1 MKERREHRRAKVRL
15 PVELVTVAGQDVPVH
30 GLWTDD
36 ISAGGILFEVVAE
49 ATLPDGAPVA
59 FELHVPPGDGYSAS
73 TGRIKGVGR
82 VVRTVRIPDRDALGV
97 ALRFT
102 DSLGLEF

>member
-1 MKERREHRRAKVRL
+1 MEERRQHRRAKVRL

-30 GLWTDD
+30 GIWTND
-36 ISAGGILFEVVAE
+36 ISAGGMLFEVVAE
-49 ATLPDGAPVA
+49 ALPSRGAPVA

-82 VVRTVRIPDRDALGV
+82 VVRTVRIPGRDALAV